1 MIRMIIHSY
10 PCVVNIHGTC
20 GDPVVGCVR
29 RMYPAILTLKHGFSV
44 SFAVSFLGF
53 FRGFAVSFAV
63 SFLGPS
69 AMECVGLAPEAPTAA
84 PQVCPVKPVP
94 VWRHW
99 GIGLGKEVLPPRS
112 TVVPPAST

>member
-1 MIRMIIHSY
+1 MRETHVPSNTY
-10 PCVVNIHGTC
+10 TQ
-20 GDPVVGCVR
+20 
-29 RMYPAILTLKHGFSV
+29 TW
-44 SFAVSFLGF
+44 FLGF
-53 FRGFAVSFAV
+53 FRGFFRGFSVSFAV

-84 PQVCPVKPVP
+84 PPVCPVKPVP